1 MQFLI
6 VTARSLTWMLLSLLC
21 TLTMLSALLSPNW
34 ITAFPQTA
42 TFDHNITIT
51 FTPSLGVYAR
61 CGRPITSTHP
71 ACTLMSVEG
80 LRGDSDV
87 YPTVW
92 KTATVFLAMG
102 LVVMSLTVCAGLL
115 SCCVQSVCKKSIFT
129 LSGAAQCI
137 AGICFI
143 LGTMLHPMAW
153 GIDRVH
159 TLCGRDSSP
168 FYLGKCFLGA
178 GAYSAIGGT
187 LLTFVCACL
196 SVPAEKSTSSD
207 KVQDKI
213 YEGQTLI
220 CLT

>member
-1 MQFLI
+1 
-6 VTARSLTWMLLSLLC
+6 MLLSLLC

-102 LVVMSLTVCAGLL
+102 KYRDKVNKKMFYQIWLPGLVVMSLTVCAGLL

-137 AGICFI
+137 AGKFN
-143 LGTMLHPMAW
+143 G
-153 GIDRVH
+153 
-159 TLCGRDSSP
+159 
-168 FYLGKCFLGA
+168 F
-178 GAYSAIGGT
+178 
-187 LLTFVCACL
+187 
-196 SVPAEKSTSSD
+196 
-207 KVQDKI
+207 
-213 YEGQTLI
+213 
-220 CLT
+220 